1 MANKKIV
8 LKQLA
13 DYFAKKGNILSVAE
27 YKAAEDKPMRY
38 MVAKRPF
45 GSWHRMTSMVK
56 SNFPELKLIV
66 PGIRRSSDETND
78 QKRTLS
84 ANEAVING
92 ADILIIGRPIT
103 ESVDPAKAAEKLSNE
118 IQ

>member
-13 DYFAKKGNILSVAE
+13 DYFADKGSLLSVAE

-45 GSWHRMTSMVK
+45 GSWARMQGMVR
-56 SNFPELKLIV
+56 SNFP
-66 PGIRRSSDETND
+66 D
-78 QKRTLS
+78 QW
-84 ANEAVING
+84 
-92 ADILIIGRPIT
+92 
-103 ESVDPAKAAEKLSNE
+103 AKANPEAAPAPAPKAAVAPKKAAPKKA
-118 IQ
+118 QAAPKKAKK

>member
-1 MANKKIV
+1 MANKQIV

-13 DYFAKKGNILSVAE
+13 DYFAKKGTILSVAE

-56 SNFPELKLIV
+56 TNFPEQWA
-66 PGIRRSSDETND
+66 ET
-78 QKRTLS
+78 Q
-84 ANEAVING
+84 A
-92 ADILIIGRPIT
+92 
-103 ESVDPAKAAEKLSNE
+103 PAPAPAPAPKAAPKKAAPKAASAKKGK
-118 IQ
+118 

>member
-13 DYFAKKGNILSVAE
+13 DYFADKGSLLSVAE

-56 SNFPELKLIV
+56 SNFPEQWAKTQV
-66 PGIRRSSDETND
+66 P
-78 QKRTLS
+78 
-84 ANEAVING
+84 A
-92 ADILIIGRPIT
+92 
-103 ESVDPAKAAEKLSNE
+103 PAPTPAPKAAPKKVAPKAASAKKGK
-118 IQ
+118 

>member
-13 DYFAKKGNILSVAE
+13 DYFAKKGSILSIAE

-56 SNFPELKLIV
+56 NNLPEQWA
-66 PGIRRSSDETND
+66 ET
-78 QKRTLS
+78 Q
-84 ANEAVING
+84 A
-92 ADILIIGRPIT
+92 
-103 ESVDPAKAAEKLSNE
+103 PAPAPAPAPKAAPKKAAPKAASAKKGK
-118 IQ
+118 

>member
-13 DYFAKKGNILSVAE
+13 DYFAKKGSILSVPE

-56 SNFPELKLIV
+56 SNFPEQWEAANA
-66 PGIRRSSDETND
+66 ETPAPAPTPAP
-78 QKRTLS
+78 KAES
-84 ANEAVING
+84 AKKG
-92 ADILIIGRPIT
+92 
-103 ESVDPAKAAEKLSNE
+103 K
-118 IQ
+118 

>member
-13 DYFAKKGNILSVAE
+13 DYFAKKGAILSVAE

-56 SNFPELKLIV
+56 NNFPEQWA
-66 PGIRRSSDETND
+66 ET
-78 QKRTLS
+78 Q
-84 ANEAVING
+84 A
-92 ADILIIGRPIT
+92 
-103 ESVDPAKAAEKLSNE
+103 PAPAPAPAPKAAPKKAAPKAASAKKGK
-118 IQ
+118 